1 MKMKKNKFLKI
12 AANLGVS
19 TVLLAGCVGDI
30 EDSNTI
36 SEHDVNNEDSTKGN
50 STKENKNCP
59 PIDNKENKNECFSEM
74 PAEGPTKNSSISS
87 NNSNGNSIGATDLLL
102 PLATGYMLGNMFK
115 QSPNNV
121 SSVQSQRPTNY
132 YKPGIVQQ
140 PITPNKEDKDKRSPS
155 SAATSNYSQS
165 GKSND
170 KVNLNKDNTSKQ
182 NSRTNSTGNSKTI
195 VPNQSA
201 KPSPSAKVP
210 SGSSGIGNAKAPAGS

>member
-36 SEHDVNNEDSTKGN
+36 SDYDVNNEDSK
-50 STKENKNCP
+50 KENKNCP
-59 PIDNKENKNECFSEM
+59 PIDNNENKNECFSEM
-74 PAEGPTKNSSISS
+74 PADGPTKNSSISS

-140 PITPNKEDKDKRSPS
+140 PITPNKEDKDKKSSS

-165 GKSND
+165 GRTND
-170 KVNLNKDNTSKQ
+170 KVNINKDNAPKQ

>member
-36 SEHDVNNEDSTKGN
+36 SEHDVNNEDGTKEN
-50 STKENKNCP
+50 STTENKNCP
-59 PIDNKENKNECFSEM
+59 PIDNKENKNECFSEI
-74 PAEGPTKNSSISS
+74 PTDGPTKNSSISS
-87 NNSNGNSIGATDLLL
+87 NNSNGYSMGATDLLL

-121 SSVQSQRPTNY
+121 SSVQTQRPTNY
-132 YKPGIVQQ
+132 FKPGIVQQ
-140 PITPNKEDKDKRSPS
+140 PITPNKEDKDKRSSS

-165 GKSND
+165 GKAND
-170 KVNLNKDNTSKQ
+170 KVNLNKDNTPKQ

-195 VPNQSA
+195 VPNQSV

>member
-1 MKMKKNKFLKI
+1 MKMKKSKFLKI

-30 EDSNTI
+30 EDNKTI
-36 SEHDVNNEDSTKGN
+36 SEHDVNNED

-74 PAEGPTKNSSISS
+74 PADGPTKNSSISS

-121 SSVQSQRPTNY
+121 SSIQSQRPTNY

-170 KVNLNKDNTSKQ
+170 KVNLNKDNTPKQ

>member
-1 MKMKKNKFLKI
+1 MKMKRNKFLKI

-36 SEHDVNNEDSTKGN
+36 SEHDVNNGDSTKEN

-74 PAEGPTKNSSISS
+74 PADGPTKNSSISS

-170 KVNLNKDNTSKQ
+170 KVNLNKDNTPKQ

>member
-1 MKMKKNKFLKI
+1 MKMNKNKFLKI

-36 SEHDVNNEDSTKGN
+36 SEHDVNNGD

-74 PAEGPTKNSSISS
+74 PADGPTKNSSISS

-170 KVNLNKDNTSKQ
+170 KVNLNKDNTPKQ

>member
-36 SEHDVNNEDSTKGN
+36 SDYDVNNED

-59 PIDNKENKNECFSEM
+59 PIDNNENKNECFSEM
-74 PAEGPTKNSSISS
+74 PADGPTKNSSISS
-87 NNSNGNSIGATDLLL
+87 NNNNGNSIGATDLLL

-140 PITPNKEDKDKRSPS
+140 PITPNKEDKDKRSSS

-170 KVNLNKDNTSKQ
+170 KVNLNKDNTPKQ

>member
-1 MKMKKNKFLKI
+1 MKMNKNKFLKI

-36 SEHDVNNEDSTKGN
+36 SEHDVNNEDSTK
-50 STKENKNCP
+50 ENKNCP

-74 PAEGPTKNSSISS
+74 PADGPTKNSSISS

-170 KVNLNKDNTSKQ
+170 KVNLNKDNTPKQ

>member
-1 MKMKKNKFLKI
+1 MKMKKSKFLKI

-30 EDSNTI
+30 EDNKTI
-36 SEHDVNNEDSTKGN
+36 SEHDVNNED

-74 PAEGPTKNSSISS
+74 PADGPTKNSSISS
-87 NNSNGNSIGATDLLL
+87 INSNGNSIGATDLLL

-121 SSVQSQRPTNY
+121 SSIQSQRPTNY

-170 KVNLNKDNTSKQ
+170 KVNLNKDNTPKQ

>member
-36 SEHDVNNEDSTKGN
+36 SDYDVNNEDSK
-50 STKENKNCP
+50 KENKNCP
-59 PIDNKENKNECFSEM
+59 PIDNNENKNECFSEM
-74 PAEGPTKNSSISS
+74 PADGPTKNSSISS
-87 NNSNGNSIGATDLLL
+87 NNNNGNSIGATDLLL

-140 PITPNKEDKDKRSPS
+140 PITPNKEDKDKRSSS

-165 GKSND
+165 GKAND
-170 KVNLNKDNTSKQ
+170 KVNINKDNTPKQ

>member
-1 MKMKKNKFLKI
+1 MKMNKNKFLKI

-36 SEHDVNNEDSTKGN
+36 SEHDVNNGD

-74 PAEGPTKNSSISS
+74 PADGPTKNSSISS

-170 KVNLNKDNTSKQ
+170 KVNLNKDNTPKQ
-182 NSRTNSTGNSKTI
+182 NNRTNSTGNSKTI

>member
-1 MKMKKNKFLKI
+1 MKMKNRKFLKI

-30 EDSNTI
+30 EDGTTL
-36 SEHDVNNEDSTKGN
+36 SEHDVNNEDSTK
-50 STKENKNCP
+50 ENTNCP
-59 PIDNKENKNECFSEM
+59 PNDNKENKNECFSEM
-74 PAEGPTKNSSISS
+74 PADGPTKNSSISS
-87 NNSNGNSIGATDLLL
+87 NNGNSNSVGATDLLL

-121 SSVQSQRPTNY
+121 SSVQSQRPSNY

-140 PITPNKEDKDKRSPS
+140 PITPNKEDKDKKSSS

-165 GKSND
+165 GKAND
-170 KVNLNKDNTSKQ
+170 KVNLNKDNTPKQ

>member
-1 MKMKKNKFLKI
+1 MKMKKRKFFKI

-19 TVLLAGCVGDI
+19 TILLAGCVGDI
-30 EDSNTI
+30 EESNTI
-36 SEHDVNNEDSTKGN
+36 SEHDVNNEDG
-50 STKENKNCP
+50 TKENKNCP

-74 PAEGPTKNSSISS
+74 PTDGPTKNSSINS

-140 PITPNKEDKDKRSPS
+140 PITPNKEDKDKDKRSSS

-165 GKSND
+165 GKAND
-170 KVNLNKDNTSKQ
+170 KVNINKDNTPKQ

-201 KPSPSAKVP
+201 KPSPSAKLP

>member
-1 MKMKKNKFLKI
+1 MKMKKRKFFKI

-19 TVLLAGCVGDI
+19 TILLAGCVGDI
-30 EDSNTI
+30 EESNTI
-36 SEHDVNNEDSTKGN
+36 SEHDVNNEDG
-50 STKENKNCP
+50 TKENKNCP

-74 PAEGPTKNSSISS
+74 PTDGPTKNSSINS

-140 PITPNKEDKDKRSPS
+140 PITPNKEDKDKRSSS

-165 GKSND
+165 GKAND
-170 KVNLNKDNTSKQ
+170 KVNINKDNTPKQ

-201 KPSPSAKVP
+201 KPSPSAKLP

>member
-1 MKMKKNKFLKI
+1 MKKNKFLKI

-36 SEHDVNNEDSTKGN
+36 SEHDVNNEDSIKET

-74 PAEGPTKNSSISS
+74 PADGPTKNSSISS

-102 PLATGYMLGNMFK
+102 PLATGYLLGNMFK

-155 SAATSNYSQS
+155 STATSNYSQS
-165 GKSND
+165 GTAND
-170 KVNLNKDNTSKQ
+170 KVNLNKDNTPKQ
-182 NSRTNSTGNSKTI
+182 NSRTNSTGNSTTI

>member
-1 MKMKKNKFLKI
+1 MKMKRNKFLKI

-36 SEHDVNNEDSTKGN
+36 SEHDVNNGDSTKEN

-59 PIDNKENKNECFSEM
+59 PMDNKENKNECFSEM
-74 PAEGPTKNSSISS
+74 PADGPTKNSSISS

-170 KVNLNKDNTSKQ
+170 KVNLNKDNTPKQ

>member
-1 MKMKKNKFLKI
+1 MKMNKNKFFKI

-36 SEHDVNNEDSTKGN
+36 SEHDVNNEDSTK
-50 STKENKNCP
+50 ENKNCP

-74 PAEGPTKNSSISS
+74 PADGPTKNSSISS

-170 KVNLNKDNTSKQ
+170 KVNLNKDNTPKQ

>member
-36 SEHDVNNEDSTKGN
+36 SEHDVNNGD

-59 PIDNKENKNECFSEM
+59 PIDNKENKNECFSKM
-74 PAEGPTKNSSISS
+74 PADGPTKNSSISS

-140 PITPNKEDKDKRSPS
+140 PITSNKEDKDKRSPS

-170 KVNLNKDNTSKQ
+170 KVNLNKDNTPKQ

>member
-36 SEHDVNNEDSTKGN
+36 SEHDVNNGD
-50 STKENKNCP
+50 STKENKNCL

-74 PAEGPTKNSSISS
+74 PADGPTKNSSISS

-140 PITPNKEDKDKRSPS
+140 PITPNKEDKDKDKRSPS

-170 KVNLNKDNTSKQ
+170 KVNLNKDNTPKQ

>member
-1 MKMKKNKFLKI
+1 MKMKKSKYLKI

-30 EDSNTI
+30 EDNKTI
-36 SEHDVNNEDSTKGN
+36 SEHDVNNED

-74 PAEGPTKNSSISS
+74 PADGPTKNSSISS

-115 QSPNNV
+115 QSTNNV

-170 KVNLNKDNTSKQ
+170 KVNLNKDNTPKQ

>member
-1 MKMKKNKFLKI
+1 MKMNKNKFFKI

-36 SEHDVNNEDSTKGN
+36 SEHDVNNGD

-74 PAEGPTKNSSISS
+74 PTDGPTKNSSISS
-87 NNSNGNSIGATDLLL
+87 NNNNGNSIGATDLLL

-170 KVNLNKDNTSKQ
+170 KVNLNKDNTPRQ

>member
-1 MKMKKNKFLKI
+1 MKMKRNKFLKI

-36 SEHDVNNEDSTKGN
+36 SEHDVNNGDSI
-50 STKENKNCP
+50 KENKNCP

-74 PAEGPTKNSSISS
+74 PADGPTKNSSISS

-170 KVNLNKDNTSKQ
+170 KVNLNKDNTPKQ